1 MKKLFLLAIAAVLF
15 YGCSK
20 SNSGSSAKPS
30 ATQWTLY
37 GVTYKGVTTG
47 YNDTTTGLGILVSVD
62 AKGNSLSVIFF
73 SHPTANGT
81 YVVTDES
88 PTPANSV
95 TIQMYVYNGSSGEIY
110 TSTGKTGDQLDLTI
124 VNEKVK
130 VSFTGITLAN
140 GSTTATG
147 TGTAIQQ

>member
-1 MKKLFLLAIAAVLF
+1 MIKLLLLAITAVLF

-20 SNSGSSAKPS
+20 TNSGSTATPS
-30 ATQWTLY
+30 TSQWTLN
-37 GVTYKGVTTG
+37 GVTYNGIITG
-47 YNDTTTGLGILVSVD
+47 YNDTSSGLGILVSAD

-73 SHPTANGT
+73 SHPSVNGT

-88 PTPANSV
+88 PVPANSV

-110 TSTGKTGDQLDLTI
+110 TSTGKAGDQLNLTI
-124 VNEKVK
+124 IDEKVK
-130 VSFTGITLAN
+130 VSFTDITLAN

-147 TGTAIQQ
+147 SGTALQQ